1 MREKEATFSNTKIAV
16 IFFVFVI
23 FIIGISLTF
32 KFIAVLRSGQFD
44 DSRSFSIGMSD
55 GKNAQLVILS
65 RDSKSITVF
74 KLTGIRAEEAGRTL
88 RAPIDSF
95 ITSDSLDLNQKVNS
109 LFFTLII
116 NYKKLKTNLTIIDL
130 LRINLFVRSIPQNS
144 VNIMVVKDIDKLTL
158 DKVISRLITDT
169 LIEKD
174 NQTIQIINGTSI
186 SGFGNRLA
194 GLITNMGGNVI
205 IVATENSPVKKSFI
219 SYIDKKSYTV
229 ERLRKV
235 LGYDVIR
242 GTDRGM
248 ADITITIGEDGV
260 DSPPF

>member
-1 MREKEATFSNTKIAV
+1 MREKEAAFSNTKIAV
-16 IFFVFVI
+16 IFFVFII

-32 KFIAVLRSGQFD
+32 KFIAVLKSGQLN

-55 GKNAQLVILS
+55 GRNAQLVILS

-74 KLTGIRAEEAGRTL
+74 KLTGIKAEEAGRTL

-95 ITSDSLDLNQKVNS
+95 VTSDSLDLNQKINS
-109 LFFTLII
+109 LFLALIT
-116 NYKKLKTNLTIIDL
+116 NYKKLKTNLTIVDL

-144 VNIMVVKDIDKLTL
+144 INIMVVKNMNKLTL
-158 DKVISRLITDT
+158 DKAVNRLIADSF
-169 LIEKD
+169 IEKD

-205 IVATENSPVKKSFI
+205 IVATENSPVKKSSI

-229 ERLRKV
+229 ERLHKV
-235 LGYDVIR
+235 LGYDVIKR
-242 GTDRGM
+242 TGSGM
-248 ADITITIGEDGV
+248 ADITITIGEDSAG
-260 DSPPF
+260 SSSF

>member
-1 MREKEATFSNTKIAV
+1 MREKETALSNTKIAV
-16 IFFVFVI
+16 IFFVFII
-23 FIIGISLTF
+23 FVIGISLTF

-44 DSRSFSIGMSD
+44 NSRSFSIGMSD

-65 RDSKSITVF
+65 RDSKSITIF

-95 ITSDSLDLNQKVNS
+95 ITSGSLDLNQKIDS
-109 LFFTLII
+109 LFLTLVTD
-116 NYKKLKTNLTIIDL
+116 YQKLKTNLTIVDL
-130 LRINLFVRSIPQNS
+130 LRVNFFVRSIPQS
-144 VNIMVVKDIDKLTL
+144 SISIMVVKDLDKLTL
-158 DKVISRLITDT
+158 DKVVNRLIADT
-169 LIEKD
+169 FIEKD

-205 IVATENSPVKKSFI
+205 IVATENNPVKRSTI

-229 ERLRKV
+229 RRLQKV
-235 LGYDVIR
+235 LGYDVIER
-242 GTDRGM
+242 MDSGM
-248 ADITITIGEDGV
+248 ADIIITIGEDSANS
-260 DSPPF
+260 SPF